1 MLTQHSSETGGF
13 HGSSEGCQSP
23 ALPFLYIRDHSL
35 RDLSWHQD
43 PRHGHTLESDTGV
56 GGMGMHASCTAMG
69 RGAHSIG
76 FFSPKEHSG
85 TNRGQLCWLGS
96 ASVTSALA
104 PGGEWQGL
112 LVSSVMKAV
121 GVLLLSFGL

>member
-1 MLTQHSSETGGF
+1 MTLGSGAWECMLVVQPWGG
-13 HGSSEGCQSP
+13 GLTVL
-23 ALPFLYIRDHSL
+23 A
-35 RDLSWHQD
+35 
-43 PRHGHTLESDTGV
+43 
-56 GGMGMHASCTAMG
+56 ASA
-69 RGAHSIG
+69 
-76 FFSPKEHSG
+76 PKEHSG
-85 TNRGQLCWLGS
+85 TNGGQLCWLGS